1 MVRASLGDT
10 AVSVT
15 TVPPPPSVQVQV
27 LVEVEPPEHAV
38 AAPSERAERVR
49 RYKEKR
55 RRRLFAK
62 RIRYEVRRVNAVKR
76 PRFKVTN

>member
-10 AVSVT
+10 AVT
-15 TVPPPPSVQVQV
+15 TVPPPSVQVQV
-27 LVEVEPPEHAV
+27 LVEVEPAEHAL
-38 AAPSERAERVR
+38 AALSGRAERVR

-55 RRRLFAK
+55 RRRLFTK